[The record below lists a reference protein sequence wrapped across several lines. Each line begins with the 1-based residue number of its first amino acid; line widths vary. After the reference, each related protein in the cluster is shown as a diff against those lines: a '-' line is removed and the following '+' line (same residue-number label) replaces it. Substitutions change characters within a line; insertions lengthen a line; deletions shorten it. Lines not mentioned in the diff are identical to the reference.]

1 MFQSQKAH
9 KLRPKAWKKFRQTP
23 FMYDSRLENKFIRPK
38 MKLIK
43 EQWTI
48 PHTHTHS
55 PDLVLKDYH
64 PFPVPKQNFD
74 ATDLIAGRKM

>member
-9 KLRPKAWKKFRQTP
+9 KLRPKVWKKFRRTP

-48 PHTHTHS
+48 PHTHTHTALTWCWRTIILFQCRNKILM
-55 PDLVLKDYH
+55 P
-64 PFPVPKQNFD
+64 Q
-74 ATDLIAGRKM
+74 IW